1 MATDTISK
9 AGEYIAKNKKPLIY
23 IGGAIAI
30 VVIGYA
36 IVSRL
41 KGGIGGFLK
50 DNSKGL
56 TDFAPIEVDN
66 AKSTIS
72 ETLASTYANQLWN
85 AMKNAGTDT
94 DMISSVLNKLQNKED
109 FKKVYNS
116 FGRRSYYVTG
126 EPTISAYLFG
136 YDDLDLVEWF
146 NKEVGYSNIL
156 TYNLIKKTVN
166 NAGFAF

>member
-9 AGEYIAKNKKPLIY
+9 AGEYIAKNKKPLLY

-41 KGGIGGFLK
+41 KGGIGGFLT
-50 DNSKGL
+50 DGSKGIS
-56 TDFAPIEVDN
+56 DFTPIELDVK
-66 AKSTIS
+66 KSTIS
-72 ETLASTYANQLWN
+72 DTLASTYANQLWN
-85 AMKNAGTDT
+85 AMKNTGTDT
-94 DMISSVLNKLQNKED
+94 DMISNILNKLQNKDD

-116 FGRRSYYVTG
+116 FGRRSYYVSG

>member
-9 AGEYIAKNKKPLIY
+9 AGEYIAKNKKPLLY
-23 IGGAIAI
+23 VGGAIAI

-36 IVSRL
+36 IVSKL
-41 KGGIGGFLK
+41 KGGIGGLFA
-50 DNSKGL
+50 DNSKGI
-56 TDFAPIEVDN
+56 TNFNPIEVDFT
-66 AKSTIS
+66 KSTIS
-72 ETLASTYANQLWN
+72 DTLASTYANQLWN
-85 AMKNAGTDT
+85 AMKNTGTDSG
-94 DMISSVLNKLQNKED
+94 MISTILNKLQNKED
-109 FKKVYNS
+109 FKKVYNA

-146 NKEVGYSNIL
+146 NKEVGYSNII

-166 NAGFAF
+166 NAGFAL